1 MEILGL
7 KSENWMQKRHLL
19 GSLLTGQMGQFKS
32 GLDSPAD
39 FDYCSIRQLSKSS
52 IRYAFARSLYRISL
66 IISAVSEPV
75 SCKGPLNSLHA
86 PSHGLDW
93 PAAFHPRFSPCPF
106 PVCDLLTA
114 SGQPALL
121 QPGLSETKAQGPAH
135 SRNQQKKNPG
145 RNFSIPTRVLLACPA
160 FSYDFRI

>member
-93 PAAFHPRFSPCPF
+93 PAAVHPRFSPCPF
-106 PVCDLLTA
+106 PVCDLFNSIRTACSAAAGSFRNESTGSGTLT
-114 SGQPALL
+114 QP
-121 QPGLSETKAQGPAH
+121 TKKEPWQELFH
-135 SRNQQKKNPG
+135 SHQSPFG
-145 RNFSIPTRVLLACPA
+145 
-160 FSYDFRI
+160 